1 MPCSAGGWPVLQ
13 GFLNEKHRKMEL
25 ITPGLGLLFWMTLA
39 FLLLLYILG
48 KFAWKPIMKALK
60 ERETSIHDALHAADK
75 AREEMKLL
83 QFSNEQLLREA
94 KNERDVILAE
104 ARKIRDGIIEESR
117 TKGSEEAARIIQ
129 AAKESIN
136 NEKMAAMTDLKN
148 QLADA
153 SLNISRQLLRRELSD
168 PKKQEEFIRQ
178 MLDEVK
184 FN

>member
-1 MPCSAGGWPVLQ
+1 
-13 GFLNEKHRKMEL
+13 MEL
-25 ITPGLGLLFWMTLA
+25 ITPGLGLIFWMTLA

-48 KFAWKPIMKALK
+48 KFAWKPILKALK
-60 ERETSIHDALHAADK
+60 EREATIHDALHAADQ

-94 KNERDVILAE
+94 KNERDAILAD
-104 ARKIRDGIIEESR
+104 ARRVRDTIIEESR
-117 TKGSEEAARIIQ
+117 VRAAEEAARIVH
-129 AAKESIN
+129 AAKDSIH
-136 NEKMAAMTDLKN
+136 NEKMAAMTELKN

-178 MLDEVK
+178 LLTEVK

>member
-1 MPCSAGGWPVLQ
+1 
-13 GFLNEKHRKMEL
+13 MEL
-25 ITPGLGLLFWMTLA
+25 ITPGLGLIFWMTLA

-48 KFAWKPIMKALK
+48 KFAWKPILKALK
-60 ERETSIHDALHAADK
+60 EREATIHDALHAADQ

-94 KNERDVILAE
+94 KNERDAILAD
-104 ARKIRDGIIEESR
+104 ARKVRDTIIEESR
-117 TKGSEEAARIIQ
+117 VRAAEEAARIVH
-129 AAKESIN
+129 AAKDSIH
-136 NEKMAAMTDLKN
+136 NEKMAAMTELKN

-178 MLDEVK
+178 LLTEVK

>member
-1 MPCSAGGWPVLQ
+1 
-13 GFLNEKHRKMEL
+13 MEL
-25 ITPGLGLLFWMTLA
+25 ITPGLGLIFWMTLA

-48 KFAWKPIMKALK
+48 KFAWKPILKALK
-60 ERETSIHDALHAADK
+60 EREATIHDALHAADQ

-94 KNERDVILAE
+94 KNERDAILAD
-104 ARKIRDGIIEESR
+104 ARKVRDTIIEESR
-117 TKGSEEAARIIQ
+117 ARAAEEAARIVH
-129 AAKESIN
+129 AAKDSIH
-136 NEKMAAMTDLKN
+136 NEKMAAMTELKN

-178 MLDEVK
+178 LLTEVK

>member
-1 MPCSAGGWPVLQ
+1 
-13 GFLNEKHRKMEL
+13 MEL

-39 FLLLLYILG
+39 FLLLMFILG
-48 KFAWKPIMKALK
+48 KFAWKPIMNALK
-60 ERETSIHDALHAADK
+60 EREATINDALHAADK
-75 AREEMKLL
+75 AREEMKQL

-94 KNERDVILAE
+94 KNERDVILAD
-104 ARKIRDGIIEESR
+104 ARKVRDAIIEEAR
-117 TKGSEEAARIIQ
+117 LRASEEAARIVQ
-129 AAKESIN
+129 SARESIT

-168 PKKQEEFIRQ
+168 PKKQEEYIRE
-178 MLDEVK
+178 LLKEVK